1 MDIFTYRCVNLKDFC
16 DAVGWDYFE
25 TLDILLDS
33 DISYGTNDDTLVRPD
48 TLSKIC
54 EKDLP
59 ENFDYDL
66 TISLGS

>member
-1 MDIFTYRCVNLKDFC
+1 MDIFTYRCVNLQDFC
-16 DAVGWDYFE
+16 DAVDWDYFE

-48 TLSKIC
+48 TLAKIC
-54 EKDLP
+54 EQDLP

-66 TISLGS
+66 MISLGS